1 MGAKDSSAIER
12 KRADAVRK
20 IRELELDRDKQ
31 NNAIGAAKQTIKNSE
46 ASMSRHLAQNAN
58 NAKYQELLKYTDSIY
73 TWIEETYKKREVIVK
88 TQLED
93 KVNENFSRMYHG
105 TRNIMIDDSYR
116 VKYYDVTTEESEGL
130 KAVKSFAFVCGLG

>member
-1 MGAKDSSAIER
+1 MRRELEFREEELNNISKQLMGAKDSSAIER

-58 NAKYQELLKYTDSIY
+58 NAKYQELLKYT
-73 TWIEETYKKREVIVK
+73 
-88 TQLED
+88 
-93 KVNENFSRMYHG
+93 
-105 TRNIMIDDSYR
+105 
-116 VKYYDVTTEESEGL
+116 
-130 KAVKSFAFVCGLG
+130 